1 LNPFTAPHMRP
12 KLFAALSLAAALA
25 LGYQGPAAL
34 AHGKEFRK
42 AGLEIEHIYASATAP
57 GQPHGAVFIKQVKN
71 KAATSDRLVGGRAAA
86 VAKSVEVHQMVM
98 DQSVM
103 RMREIPG
110 VDIPAKGRVS
120 MDRGAKE
127 GYHLMLM
134 NLTRPLADGD
144 RFPMILIFQQAGEV
158 EVEVEVVKVRAGHGH
173 KH

>member
-1 LNPFTAPHMRP
+1 MSPFTAPHMRR

-25 LGYQGPAAL
+25 LGHHGGAAL

-42 AGLEIEHIYASATAP
+42 AGLEIEHIYATATAP

-71 KAATSDRLVGGRAAA
+71 KAGTSDRLVGGKAA
-86 VAKSVEVHQMVM
+86 VSKSVEVHQMVM
-98 DQSVM
+98 DQNVM
-103 RMREIPG
+103 KMREIAG
-110 VDIPAKGRVS
+110 IEIPAKGHVS

-134 NLTRPLADGD
+134 NLTRPLADGE
-144 RFPMILIFQQAGEV
+144 RFPMTLIFQQAGAV
-158 EVEVEVVKVRAGHGH
+158 EVEVEVVKARAGHGH

>member
-1 LNPFTAPHMRP
+1 MSPFTAPHMRC

-25 LGYQGPAAL
+25 LGHHGGAAL

-42 AGLEIEHIYASATAP
+42 AGLEIEHIYATATAP

-71 KAATSDRLVGGRAAA
+71 KAGTSDRLVGGKAA
-86 VAKSVEVHQMVM
+86 VSKSVEVHQMVM
-98 DQSVM
+98 DQNVM
-103 RMREIPG
+103 KMREIAG
-110 VDIPAKGRVS
+110 IEIPAKGHVS

-134 NLTRPLADGD
+134 NLTRPLADGE
-144 RFPMILIFQQAGEV
+144 RFPMTLIFQQAGAV
-158 EVEVEVVKVRAGHGH
+158 EVEVEVVKARAGHGH

>member
-1 LNPFTAPHMRP
+1 MNSPNAILLYPRFLAV
-12 KLFAALSLAAALA
+12 LSLVVVMA
-25 LGYQGPAAL
+25 LGHLAPTAR

-42 AGLEIEHIYASATAP
+42 AGLEIEHIYATATAP

-71 KAATSDRLVGGRAAA
+71 KAGASDRLVGGKAA
-86 VAKSVEVHQMVM
+86 VSKSVEVHQMVM
-98 DQSVM
+98 DQNVM
-103 RMREIPG
+103 KMREIPG
-110 VDIPAKGRVS
+110 IDIPAKGRIS

-144 RFPMILIFQQAGEV
+144 RFPMTLIFQQAGEV
-158 EVEVEVVKVRAGHGH
+158 EVEVEVVRARAGHGH

>member
-1 LNPFTAPHMRP
+1 MNPFTVSHMRR
-12 KLFAALSLAAALA
+12 KVLAALSLAAAMV
-25 LGYQGPAAL
+25 LGHHGPAAL

-134 NLTRPLADGD
+134 NLTRPLADGE
-144 RFPMILIFQQAGEV
+144 RFPMTLIFQQAGALD
-158 EVEVEVVKVRAGHGH
+158 VEVEVVKARAGHGH